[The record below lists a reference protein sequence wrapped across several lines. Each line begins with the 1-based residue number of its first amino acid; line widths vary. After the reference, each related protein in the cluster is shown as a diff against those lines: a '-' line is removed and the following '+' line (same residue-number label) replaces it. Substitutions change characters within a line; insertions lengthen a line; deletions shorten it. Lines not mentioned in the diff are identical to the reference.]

1 MEVQSQ
7 ANDNDKFFNK
17 QETTHTTPLKIDILI
32 LTTSMQNQNGIRQND
47 YYRYSRFCNK
57 KIQKLR
63 QFFKL
68 TQGKKKFNKI
78 EITPEN
84 VVDSKVL
91 LIPILESERKWAKGM
106 HYKQQITIA
115 GKDIKRLRYNIT
127 KKFKKAA
134 LQSKKIFDLC
144 KLVADTQT
152 TLEAEAYSS
161 LIEANYLI
169 FKRNFNLALNLLKK
183 TANIYEK
190 ISQLKDTI
198 ESITYKEKI
207 NLIKTQIRL
216 CLYNLS
222 VRNYYLLI
230 FSRLLKTLY
239 SMKKNCKI

>member
-7 ANDNDKFFNK
+7 TKDTNNQDSQIDI
-17 QETTHTTPLKIDILI
+17 LKMDILI

-63 QFFKL
+63 QIFKL
-68 TQGKKKFNKI
+68 TQGKKKFGKI
-78 EITPEN
+78 DITAEN
-84 VVDSKVL
+84 IVDNKVL
-91 LIPILESERKWAKGM
+91 LIPILECERKWAKGM

-115 GKDIKRLRYNIT
+115 GKDIKKLRYNIT

-134 LQSKKIFDLC
+134 QHSKKFFELC
-144 KLVADTQT
+144 KTVADTQT
-152 TLEAEAYSS
+152 ALEAEAYSS

-169 FKRNFNLALNLLKK
+169 FKRNFNTALNLLKT
-183 TANIYEK
+183 TASIYEK

-222 VRNYYLLI
+222 VRI
-230 FSRLLKTLY
+230 FRII
-239 SMKKNCKI
+239 N

>member
-1 MEVQSQ
+1 MEVQTQSKELDKSQ
-7 ANDNDKFFNK
+7 TK
-17 QETTHTTPLKIDILI
+17 QVVTPSSPLKMDILI

-63 QFFKL
+63 QIFKL

-84 VVDSKVL
+84 ILDNKVL

-106 HYKQQITIA
+106 YYKQQITIA

-127 KKFKKAA
+127 RKFKKAA
-134 LQSKKIFDLC
+134 QHSKKIFDLC
-144 KLVADTQT
+144 KSVADTQT
-152 TLEAEAYSS
+152 ILESEAYSS

-207 NLIKTQIRL
+207 NSIKTQIRL

-222 VRNYYLLI
+222 VSI
-230 FSRLLKTLY
+230 FL
-239 SMKKNCKI
+239 

>member
-7 ANDNDKFFNK
+7 IKDTKK
-17 QETTHTTPLKIDILI
+17 QEPQIDILKMDILI

-63 QFFKL
+63 QIFKL
-68 TQGKKKFNKI
+68 TQGKKKFGKI
-78 EITPEN
+78 EITADN
-84 VVDSKVL
+84 LVDNKVL
-91 LIPILESERKWAKGM
+91 LIPILECERKWAKGM

-115 GKDIKRLRYNIT
+115 GKDIKTLRYNIT

-134 LQSKKIFDLC
+134 QHSKKLFELC
-144 KLVADTQT
+144 KTVADTQT
-152 TLEAEAYSS
+152 ALEAEAYSS
-161 LIEANYLI
+161 LIEANHLI
-169 FKRNFNLALNLLKK
+169 FKRNFNTALNLLKK
-183 TANIYEK
+183 TASIYEK

-207 NLIKTQIRL
+207 NLVKTQIRL

-222 VRNYYLLI
+222 VRNFRIIY
-230 FSRLLKTLY
+230 FFRQLKTL
-239 SMKKNCKI
+239 SLTKKS

>member
-7 ANDNDKFFNK
+7 IKDTMK
-17 QETTHTTPLKIDILI
+17 QEPLIDIIKMDILI

-63 QFFKL
+63 QLFKL
-68 TQGKKKFNKI
+68 TQGKKKFGKI
-78 EITPEN
+78 EITADN
-84 VVDSKVL
+84 LVDNKVL
-91 LIPILESERKWAKGM
+91 LIPILECERKWAKGM

-115 GKDIKRLRYNIT
+115 GKDIKTLRYNIT

-134 LQSKKIFDLC
+134 QHSKKLFELC
-144 KLVADTQT
+144 KTVADTQT
-152 TLEAEAYSS
+152 ALEAEAYSS
-161 LIEANYLI
+161 LIEANHLI
-169 FKRNFNLALNLLKK
+169 FKRNFNTALNLLKK
-183 TANIYEK
+183 TASIYEK

-207 NLIKTQIRL
+207 NLVKTQIRL

-222 VRNYYLLI
+222 VRI
-230 FSRLLKTLY
+230 FRIIYFFRQLKTL
-239 SMKKNCKI
+239 SLTKKS